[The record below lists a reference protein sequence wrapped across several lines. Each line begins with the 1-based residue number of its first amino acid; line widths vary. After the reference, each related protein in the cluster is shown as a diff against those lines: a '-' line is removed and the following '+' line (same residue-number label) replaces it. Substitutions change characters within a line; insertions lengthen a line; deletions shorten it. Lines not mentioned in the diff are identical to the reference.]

1 MRTTSVKFSFL
12 RTNSLRMDSSY
23 HINETITYRKYLTA
37 CPHPVTTIGAESE
50 KIFLGNI
57 FSRVYVADKEHG
69 VPYLS
74 ASEMQKSDL
83 NTGKYLSKK
92 QADHLR
98 YLMLDSGW
106 ILISCSGTLGKCV
119 YTDKRY
125 AEMIGTHDLI
135 RLVPKKNNIEP
146 GVLYAFLAGKFGY
159 AMLTHSQYGSVV
171 QHTNPAQVS
180 NIPIPVFPEELQ
192 KKVHALITESAKL
205 REEADADLKKAISYF
220 DNQMPQVSKRFIGS
234 ISKSQIVNH
243 YHRLDS
249 QYQLGIREMDSIHK
263 TCQYEQIKISDL
275 AQRIFVGDRGKRM
288 YSARGIPFISSSDM
302 MLFNAGK
309 TAKTISKNNPGL
321 ESLIV
326 HENDILISRS
336 GTVGNVVIVGRDLA
350 ETAISEHALRLV
362 IDKNKISPLYV
373 FVFLKSRIAQF
384 RMNFSAYGS
393 VIITLNETMI
403 GDIRVPILPQE
414 QKDHII
420 ELSGYYKDKLSE
432 AAEKENEAIRLIE
445 EEIEKWQK

>member
-1 MRTTSVKFSFL
+1 MKSMFFSKTQMGNNGL
-12 RTNSLRMDSSY
+12 RLDASFHLSDGASTRRALAR
-23 HINETITYRKYLTA
+23 IPYRRI
-37 CPHPVTTIGAESE
+37 PIGQTLSRSFYGGRD
-50 KIFLGNI
+50 K
-57 FSRVYVADKEHG
+57 RVYVNSPDHGIPFLGGSTMLKADLSG
-69 VPYLS
+69 VKLI
-74 ASEMQKSDL
+74 
-83 NTGKYLSKK
+83 SKK
-92 QADHLR
+92 KTPNIENTI
-98 YLMLDSGW
+98 LDSGW
-106 ILISCSGTLGKCV
+106 ILVSRSGTVGKCV
-119 YTDKRY
+119 FSCGIHKGF
-125 AEMIGTHDLI
+125 AASEHVI
-135 RLVPKKNNIEP
+135 RLVPNGTMP
-146 GVLYAFLAGKFGY
+146 AGVIYSFLASKYGY
-159 AMLTHSQYGSVV
+159 ALMTQGMFGSVIQEV
-171 QHTNPAQVS
+171 EPEYIES
-180 NIPIPVFPEELQ
+180 LEIPVFPEELQ

-302 MLFNAGK
+302 MLFNAGR

-373 FVFLKSRIAQF
+373 FVFLKSSIAQF